1 MATILRAAREIEYPE
16 SDGKPMAETDVHR
29 KVMTDLIDRLI
40 ARYAHRKDVYVSGNL
55 LVYYFEGKPEKCLAP
70 DCFVVFGVPAGDR
83 RTYKTWEEGKF
94 PDVVFEITS
103 KKTKKED
110 VVKKFTIY
118 QDVWAVKELFMF
130 DPTEDYLEPSLIGY
144 RMSRGELKP
153 IKPVDGRIASKE
165 LGVALE
171 RKGTGLLL
179 RDEQSGKPLPLP
191 AEAVMEAELARL
203 RKEVETLRKK

>member
-40 ARYAHRKDVYVSGNL
+40 ARYAHRDDMYVSGNL

-103 KKTKKED
+103 KKTKKEE
-110 VVKKFTIY
+110 K
-118 QDVWAVKELFMF
+118 
-130 DPTEDYLEPSLIGY
+130 
-144 RMSRGELKP
+144 LKD
-153 IKPVDGRIASKE
+153 KA
-165 LGVALE
+165 E
-171 RKGTGLLL
+171 RKAGTGQEGVE
-179 RDEQSGKPLPLP
+179 EQHDGSVAAAP
-191 AEAVMEAELARL
+191 AEGQPAP
-203 RKEVETLRKK
+203 